1 MKINKRYKY
10 LIIINCLLLQVG
22 LSQPSETSRANDS
35 QLWGDM
41 TLTESFAEKWS
52 IGGDFG
58 LRSSLNNNNWW
69 QFYIRPNINYE
80 LSPIYNFSFGLGT
93 FSTFSSQAFNTW
105 EFRIYQDAN
114 FNWPEIGFFNF
125 QHRVRIEQRF
135 FEYTEGIPNSFS
147 VRGRYLL
154 GVRTDNFSLGGQQSW
169 NGFMSLEP
177 FIPLGKESGE
187 LRANNFRWDTAIGH
201 QIDQT
206 LRIELHYILQSSD
219 LFFLNSLSVVDHLF
233 RLRVFKSL

>member
-1 MKINKRYKY
+1 MFHPNLRLWFAVVILGWLTESTCQNSNN
-10 LIIINCLLLQVG
+10 LDLNQT
-22 LSQPSETSRANDS
+22 E
-35 QLWGDM
+35 LWGDM
-41 TLTESFAEKWS
+41 TLTESFADKWS

-58 LRSSLNNNNWW
+58 LRSSLSNNNWW

-80 LSPIYNFSFGLGT
+80 LSSIYSFTFGLGT
-93 FSTFSSQAFNTW
+93 FSTFSRQAFNTW

-114 FNWPEIGFFNF
+114 INWPKIGFFNF

-135 FEYTEGIPNSFS
+135 FNYTEGIPNSFS

-154 GVRTDNFSLGGQQSW
+154 GVKTDNFSFGGAKNW
-169 NGFMSLEP
+169 NGVMSLEP

-201 QIDQT
+201 QINQG
-206 LRIELHYILQSSD
+206 LRIEVHYILQSSD
-219 LFFLNSLSVVDHLF
+219 LFSLSSLSVVDHLF
-233 RLRVFKSL
+233 RIRVFKSL